1 MQKIFI
7 KYTVLILTSAIFL
20 ILFIN
25 FLFDWHSLES
35 QQFNTFQIKIEQ
47 IIHTLENNQ
56 TELEIMKE
64 NLDEDYLTR
73 AKAAAYVLDRQDE
86 KIMDVSEMQ
95 YLAKLLN
102 VDELHYIDENG
113 IIVSA
118 SVSKYIG
125 MDMAN
130 DEQTR
135 PFLDLLKSDGEDYL
149 IQEARPNAA
158 EGKIMQYIGVAEKI
172 KEGFIQVGFEPK
184 RQMEAQARNTYDYIF
199 SRFPTDEKEE
209 FFVVDYSTGEI
220 LGHSENIEKDF
231 SADCYQVD
239 EILQCK
245 NGAYKNGADGRK
257 MYIVYERYGDALICA
272 ALPGAVLT
280 QKLLGNIF
288 RTLIYLLFIETA
300 VIMLLN
306 YLVRWKVVDG
316 IHGII
321 DKLSCITN
329 GSLDTVVEVGGNR
342 EFEELSSGINTMVK
356 SIISISNRT
365 SAIIKMSGIPL
376 AAYEYE
382 DGVGTVFATSE
393 LGKVLGISE
402 ERVTALCKSPKQFD
416 EFICRIIKRPVEEEE
431 DVYQVHSGKYVRIHM
446 SASTEG
452 KLGVITDVT
461 GDVMEKERMRY
472 ENTHDPLTQLYKYQY
487 FQFLAADTLHHMQKG
502 KICALVMMDLDYF
515 KGINDSFGHDAGDR
529 YLQKF
534 AEVMHGMPS
543 EHVLSARRS
552 GDEFCMMIYDCGDKN
567 AILRYLDD
575 FYEMLEKNPVKL
587 SESREKI
594 ISASAGFVCTEDA
607 QADIQALMGLADEA
621 LYEVKE
627 GKKGTYG
634 DHITK

>member
-73 AKAAAYVLDRQDE
+73 AKAAACVLDRQDE

-135 PFLDLLKSDGEDYL
+135 PFLDLLKSDGKDYL

-209 FFVVDYSTGEI
+209 FFVVDYATGKI

-321 DKLSCITN
+321 DKLSCIAN

-416 EFICRIIKRPVEEEE
+416 DFICRIIKRPVEEEE

-472 ENTHDPLTQLYKYQY
+472 ENMHDPLTQLYKYQY
-487 FQFLAADTLHHMQKG
+487 FQTIAAEVLQHMQKG
-502 KICALVMMDLDYF
+502 KMCAVVMMDLDNF
-515 KGINDSFGHDAGDR
+515 KGINDTCGHDAGDR
-529 YLQKF
+529 YLQGF
-534 AEVMHGMPS
+534 AAVLRAMPS
-543 EHVLSARRS
+543 EHILPARRS
-552 GDEFCMMIYDCGDKN
+552 GDEFCMLIYDCGDRSD
-567 AILRYLDD
+567 ILRYLDD
-575 FYEMLEKNPVKL
+575 FYEKLEKNPVEL
-587 SESREKI
+587 SESQKKI
-594 ISASAGFVCTEDA
+594 ISASAGFASTEDA
-607 QADIQALMGLADEA
+607 GMDIQTLLSLADEA
-621 LYEVKE
+621 LYEIKE
-627 GKKGTYG
+627 RTKGTYG
-634 DHITK
+634 DYITK

>member
-209 FFVVDYSTGEI
+209 FFVVDYATGEI

-416 EFICRIIKRPVEEEE
+416 DFICRIIKRPVEEEE

-461 GDVMEKERMRY
+461 R
-472 ENTHDPLTQLYKYQY
+472 T
-487 FQFLAADTLHHMQKG
+487 
-502 KICALVMMDLDYF
+502 
-515 KGINDSFGHDAGDR
+515 
-529 YLQKF
+529 
-534 AEVMHGMPS
+534 
-543 EHVLSARRS
+543 
-552 GDEFCMMIYDCGDKN
+552 N
-567 AILRYLDD
+567 A
-575 FYEMLEKNPVKL
+575 
-587 SESREKI
+587 
-594 ISASAGFVCTEDA
+594 
-607 QADIQALMGLADEA
+607 
-621 LYEVKE
+621 
-627 GKKGTYG
+627 
-634 DHITK
+634 